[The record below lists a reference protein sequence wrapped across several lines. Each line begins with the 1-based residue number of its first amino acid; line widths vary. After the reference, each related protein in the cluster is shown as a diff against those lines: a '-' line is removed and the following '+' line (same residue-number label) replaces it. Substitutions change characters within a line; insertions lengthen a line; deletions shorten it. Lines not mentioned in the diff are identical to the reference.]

1 MELKQCQILHDLQ
14 VLAHEGRQIRVSS
27 NTDCEV
33 VATMDNSMLDII
45 TRIINDYGDD
55 ILGNM
60 QRTNAI
66 LLDLAP
72 NMRKER
78 ILVRSFVELD
88 GYNAI
93 KNSYTS
99 YALAEKKLV
108 HGLMDN
114 FSMERSAAMWVT
126 RLFSVALGYVEEMPR
141 IGGMGGIGAQRE
153 VHDVSTTGYMQGQAA
168 IGKSHVVAVSTDG
181 MVFAG
186 GDNSEYQCDV
196 SHWRDMVAVAA
207 GEAHTIGLRADG
219 TVQVAGSNA
228 FDQCDIT
235 HLTNVRA
242 IFAQG
247 HDSVCVLNDG
257 TAVSAG
263 RSKLNL
269 SEFTNIVSIAPYPE
283 GVIGIKEDGTLTLA
297 GRITEEEMA
306 NEIAWLLN
314 SSDVAQVIST
324 YVNGSIIRSK
334 AGRIYKS
341 NQPQNYFAQWR
352 DIISMV
358 DLADGFAILNK
369 DGTVRVL
376 AYERDL
382 PRIVTDADK
391 WRDIVAIYGGYKRLL
406 GLTRDGHL
414 LVAYT
419 HMGWLWNNNT
429 MKMDYVADWYPVG
442 VCEGAV

>member
-1 MELKQCQILHDLQ
+1 M
-14 VLAHEGRQIRVSS
+14 
-27 NTDCEV
+27 N
-33 VATMDNSMLDII
+33 NSMLDII
-45 TRIINDYGDD
+45 TRIIKDYGDD

-72 NMRKER
+72 HMRKER

-108 HGLMDN
+108 QGLIDT
-114 FSMERSAAMWVT
+114 FSMERSAAIWVT
-126 RLFSVALGYVEEMPR
+126 RLFSVALGYVEELPR
-141 IGGMGGIGAQRE
+141 TGGQRE
-153 VHDVSTTGYMQGQAA
+153 IHEISTAGYMQGQVA
-168 IGKSHVVAVSTDG
+168 IGKSHVVAVSVDG
-181 MVFAG
+181 TVFAG

-196 SHWRDMVAVAA
+196 SHWRDIVAVAA
-207 GEAHTIGLRADG
+207 GESHTLGLREDG

-242 IFAQG
+242 IYAFG
-247 HDSVCVLNDG
+247 HDSMCILSDG

-269 SEFTNIVSIAPYPE
+269 SEFTNIASIAPYPE
-283 GVIGIKEDGTLTLA
+283 GIIGIKEDGTLTLA
-297 GRITEEEMA
+297 GRITEDEIA
-306 NEIAWLLN
+306 NEIDWLLN
-314 SSDVAQVIST
+314 SNDVAQVIYT
-324 YVNGSIIRSK
+324 HVNGSIIRTK
-334 AGRIYKS
+334 GGRIYKS

-352 DIISMV
+352 DIVSMV
-358 DLADGFAILNK
+358 NLADGFAILNK

-406 GLTRDGHL
+406 GLSKDGHL
-414 LVAYT
+414 LIAYT
-419 HMGWLWNNNT
+419 HMGWLWNNNA
-429 MKMDYVADWYPVG
+429 MKMDYVSDWYPIG
-442 VCEGAV
+442 VCEGTV